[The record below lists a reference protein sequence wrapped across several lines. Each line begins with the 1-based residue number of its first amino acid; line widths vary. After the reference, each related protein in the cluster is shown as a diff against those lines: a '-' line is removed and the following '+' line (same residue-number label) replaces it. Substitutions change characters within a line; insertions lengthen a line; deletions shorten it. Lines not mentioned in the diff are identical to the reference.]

1 MSPSCV
7 DAATTDVRVPAK
19 SGGTSYKGFVR
30 RIRLCLCRIS
40 PLQSRIREFV
50 ESHTACLSLRKI
62 FETAMFLKT
71 ESSRHIHRPFNFFVE
86 QNLRNIL
93 FCLPETFMHCR
104 LHPGVRR
111 VRGSQ
116 NSSGSVFDCDNS
128 LTSPDAP
135 DKLRSTTK
143 SKQEKQ
149 EDLTPFR

>member
-1 MSPSCV
+1 MS
-7 DAATTDVRVPAK
+7 AAM
-19 SGGTSYKGFVR
+19 GG
-30 RIRLCLCRIS
+30 
-40 PLQSRIREFV
+40 
-50 ESHTACLSLRKI
+50 ACPRH
-62 FETAMFLKT
+62 AT
-71 ESSRHIHRPFNFFVE
+71 EQQE
-86 QNLRNIL
+86 LLLIL
-93 FCLPETFMHCR
+93 FSLSETFMHCR

-149 EDLTPFR
+149 EDLTPLR